1 MEGGTL
7 SVVGGYFAAWGK
19 QDRGV
24 CSWIGAA
31 SCSGLLLMFLFR
43 EVGVEIFTRLLP
55 GHSSDRERPGR
66 VCYSLEERGR
76 ASVLSVG

>member
-7 SVVGGYFAAWGK
+7 SVVGGYFAAWGE

-55 GHSSDRERPGR
+55 GHSISGTKDRGECALVGR
-66 VCYSLEERGR
+66 KSPNPRGR
-76 ASVLSVG
+76 G